1 MKYQLSFEVKI
12 GLSLT
17 DAQFKVLNSAVINS
31 EYQQEAKIG
40 GFWYGRATT
49 RACYKTKVER
59 ENCYLTFGSRET
71 DKLLKCLEPYGNRW
85 IEDKT
90 GLELYTDLY
99 TILKNAIDTGNA
111 LNMHSG
117 VVEVVNGKTRL

>member
-12 GLSLT
+12 GFSLT

-40 GFWYGRATT
+40 GFWYGRAGS
-49 RACYKTKVER
+49 RQFHKTKAER
-59 ENCYLTFGSRET
+59 ESHYLTFGTRET

-90 GLELYTDLY
+90 GVELYGDIY